1 MNSIYITFHQ
11 KTKIEFLHLWTLL
24 RSTKQGGPEG
34 LPILR
39 AHQVVQDRVQRGW
52 EEVQAAWHIHQVLV
66 ERAIPGEKPEWV
78 WTKVRKCDS
87 TRASCRNDGSDR
99 PSAAHERAPKIWRTG
114 PRLPLFI
121 IKLTATSKSD
131 EMSMSNNQTDDLTS
145 SWFVSC
151 FPGLLSQEDARPWK
165 VWKEERDI
173 IKLLLFLVAK
183 KDSISRLLLW

>member
-1 MNSIYITFHQ
+1 MKKNNNWVSLPLGFAEEHKAGWSWRPSCTSSSSGCTRSGSTWMRGSTSSLTH
-11 KTKIEFLHLWTLL
+11 TSGTGWTCDTWRGTRVNLDQ
-24 RSTKQGGPEG
+24 S
-34 LPILR
+34 
-39 AHQVVQDRVQRGW
+39 QDSVTT
-52 EEVQAAWHIHQVLV
+52 E
-66 ERAIPGEKPEWV
+66 
-78 WTKVRKCDS
+78 S

-173 IKLLLFLVAK
+173 IKLLLFLVTK
-183 KDSISRLLLW
+183 VDSISRLWIW